1 MMVRSMS
8 RVLAALVVASLFAC
22 SPDEEK
28 DGQAATWQSGHV
40 LSEVEART
48 FFNAHSCNACHEVDE
63 LRIGPAYRDVA
74 MRYADERDTRL
85 DWLAQ
90 KIIHGGAGSW
100 GNVPMVTNS
109 NVTPAEAR
117 AIAIWIL
124 SLDTE
129 RPAGK

>member
-1 MMVRSMS
+1 MTMRAIS
-8 RVLAALVVASLFAC
+8 RVLAAFVAASLFAC

-28 DGQAATWQSGHV
+28 DGQAVWQSGHV
-40 LSEVEART
+40 LSEGEARA
-48 FFNAHSCNACHEVDE
+48 FFNTHSCNACHEVDE

-109 NVTPAEAR
+109 NVTPDEAR

-129 RPAGK
+129 RPADK